1 MTQTAQQKL
10 DIEKSHRKVS
20 FKMPPDPNELLLI
33 KIVLSAIGDC
43 FILMLN
49 NVVMVLSA
57 QYLEGTHGSRD
68 FSFALGDFKVVSMD
82 PKWSLR
88 RF

>member
-1 MTQTAQQKL
+1 
-10 DIEKSHRKVS
+10 
-20 FKMPPDPNELLLI
+20 MPPDPNLIEVHKLFLI

-57 QYLEGTHGSRD
+57 QYLEGTHGSWT
-68 FSFALGDFKVVSMD
+68 SHL
-82 PKWSLR
+82 L
-88 RF
+88 

>member
-1 MTQTAQQKL
+1 M
-10 DIEKSHRKVS
+10 DIEKSHRKVP
-20 FKMPPDPNELLLI
+20 FKMPPDPNELFLI

-49 NVVMVLSA
+49 NVVMVLLA
-57 QYLEGTHGSRD
+57 QYLEGKQGSRD
-68 FSFALGDFKVVSMD
+68 FSCALGDFKVVSMD

-88 RF
+88 RL